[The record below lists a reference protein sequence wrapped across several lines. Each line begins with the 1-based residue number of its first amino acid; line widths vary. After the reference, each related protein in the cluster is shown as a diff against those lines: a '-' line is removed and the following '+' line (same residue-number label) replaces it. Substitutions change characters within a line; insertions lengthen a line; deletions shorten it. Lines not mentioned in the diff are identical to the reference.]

1 MNFPFGGDKK
11 KDNKDIPMKLNDFIT
26 QVRACKTTAEER
38 ALVLKEKANIRQS
51 LSVIPFWANLY
62 IV

>member
-1 MNFPFGGDKK
+1 MHFLTEKK
-11 KDNKDIPMKLNDFIT
+11 KDSKDVPIKLNDLIT

-51 LSVIPFWANLY
+51 LSVFLQI
-62 IV
+62 

>member
-11 KDNKDIPMKLNDFIT
+11 KDSKDIPMKLNDFIT

-51 LSVIPFWANLY
+51 LSVIPF
-62 IV
+62 

>member
-11 KDNKDIPMKLNDFIT
+11 KEGKDLPVKLNDFIT
-26 QVRACKTTAEER
+26 QVRGCKTTAEER

-51 LSVIPFWANLY
+51 LSVILF
-62 IV
+62 

>member
-1 MNFPFGGDKK
+1 MKFLTSDKK
-11 KDNKDIPMKLNDFIT
+11 KDVGETPIKLADFIT

-51 LSVIPFWANLY
+51 
-62 IV
+62 